1 MPSWARQEMKM
12 TKEYKPV
19 WVHIYDNNND
29 VAVKISFNKVEFN
42 PSFSSDYFVVEENM
56 TQARENMTQTSSSTI
71 YELPLYP
78 VNSDVDA
85 SLKEVSNITVNGS
98 TQVMLT
104 YSGQDNFTIIENLV
118 DSYDT
123 LTVIDVDGTIADI
136 YGVYG
141 YYVSNENINKL
152 YFTYNGVSYQIWSD
166 SVSVS
171 TLIEVASGMEFV
183 EVK

>member
-1 MPSWARQEMKM
+1 
-12 TKEYKPV
+12 
-19 WVHIYDNNND
+19 
-29 VAVKISFNKVEFN
+29 
-42 PSFSSDYFVVEENM
+42 
-56 TQARENMTQTSSSTI
+56 
-71 YELPLYP
+71 
-78 VNSDVDA
+78 
-85 SLKEVSNITVNGS
+85 
-98 TQVMLT
+98 MLT